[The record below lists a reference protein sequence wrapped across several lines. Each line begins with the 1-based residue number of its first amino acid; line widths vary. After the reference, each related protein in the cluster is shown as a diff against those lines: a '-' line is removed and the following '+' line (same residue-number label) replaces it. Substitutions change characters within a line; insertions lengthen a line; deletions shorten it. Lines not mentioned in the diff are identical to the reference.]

1 MSEPVKDKNKM
12 LAVRMSASMK
22 KKLEA
27 HAEKS
32 GQTKSEVVRLALA
45 SYLRSRS

>member
-1 MSEPVKDKNKM
+1 MSEHAKDKSEM

-45 SYLRSRS
+45 SYLRTR